1 MSTTIIYK
9 NSFKEIITENQ
20 AQQLD
25 LFNKRFFING
35 ILKKIEYHSVYEGV
49 SVTYYKDQ
57 NETNVLQNL
66 ILEYPDVTVFSIRT
80 REEIGN
86 YTKENREWFENGILK
101 FKSIAIRDSQRRM
114 IAAEDFDVV
123 TNESKGSGKSFYSE
137 SVYKMWCVPNIEG
150 EWIDKEFNVFNA
162 EYNDDGS
169 LKRIDFNEMSTYD
182 KELYLP
188 NSENT
193 EYDLAIL
200 KMKCGFTDEQMNYY
214 LTSAILP
221 IPNFD

>member
-1 MSTTIIYK
+1 MNISYTNTY
-9 NSFKEIITENQ
+9 KEIITESQ
-20 AQQLD
+20 AQKLD
-25 LFNKRFFING
+25 LFTKRFFDNG
-35 ILKKIEYHSVYEGV
+35 LLKKIEYHSVYEGV

-57 NETNVLQNL
+57 NELNTLQNL
-66 ILEYPDVTVFSIRT
+66 MLEYPNVTSFNIRT
-80 REEIGN
+80 RESIDN
-86 YTKENREWFENGILK
+86 YTKENQESYRNGILK
-101 FKSIAIRDSQRRM
+101 FKSTAIRDSQRRM
-114 IAAEDFDVV
+114 IAAEDFDVI

-137 SVYKMWCVPNIEG
+137 AVYMIWCEPNIEG
-150 EWIDKEFNVFNA
+150 DWIDKEFNVFNA
-162 EYNDDGS
+162 EYNNDGS

-200 KMKCGFTDEQMNYY
+200 KTKCGFTDEQMNYY
-214 LTSAILP
+214 LTAAILP

>member
-1 MSTTIIYK
+1 MNITYTNTYK
-9 NSFKEIITENQ
+9 EAITESQ

-25 LFNKRFFING
+25 LFTKRFFDNG
-35 ILKKIEYHSVYEGV
+35 LLKKIEYHSVYEGV

-57 NETNVLQNL
+57 NELNTLQNL
-66 ILEYPDVTVFSIRT
+66 MLEYPNVTSFNIRT
-80 REEIGN
+80 RESIGN
-86 YTKENREWFENGILK
+86 YTKENQESYRNGILK
-101 FKSIAIRDSQRRM
+101 FKSTAIRDSLRRM
-114 IAAEDFDVV
+114 IAAEDFDVI

-137 SVYKMWCVPNIEG
+137 AVYRMWCEPNIEG
-150 EWIDKEFNVFNA
+150 DWIDKEFNVFNA
-162 EYNDDGS
+162 EYNNDGS

-200 KMKCGFTDEQMNYY
+200 KTKCGFTDELMNYY
-214 LTSAILP
+214 LTGAILP
-221 IPNFD
+221 IPSFD

>member
-1 MSTTIIYK
+1 MNITYTNTYK
-9 NSFKEIITENQ
+9 EAITESQ

-25 LFNKRFFING
+25 LFTKRFFDNG
-35 ILKKIEYHSVYEGV
+35 LLKKIEYHSVYEGV

-66 ILEYPDVTVFSIRT
+66 TLEYPNVDDFRIRT
-80 REEIGN
+80 RESIGN
-86 YTKENREWFENGILK
+86 YFIENEEWFENGILK
-101 FKSIAIRDSQRRM
+101 FKSTAIRDSQRRM
-114 IAAEDFDVV
+114 IAAEDFDVI

-137 SVYKMWCVPNIEG
+137 AVYRMWCEPNIEG
-150 EWIDKEFNVFNA
+150 DWIDKEFNVFNA

-193 EYDLAIL
+193 EFDLAIL
-200 KMKCGFTDEQMNYY
+200 KTKCGFTDEQMNYY

-221 IPNFD
+221 IPDFE